1 MIDINDWSVSAKIIL
16 VIGPFVIG
24 LPGPAILAFLM
35 LRKDYDV
42 ACSAIQS
49 NPYIESMKQT
59 RDRRRLKWRWM
70 LMCIIAGLI
79 TFPGM
84 ALRRGKLDAD
94 ELKRFPAKLKFK
106 LALATWLTLLGCAW
120 MIVAYTLVE
129 LSDGR

>member
-1 MIDINDWSVSAKIIL
+1 MIDINGWSVSAKIIL

-59 RDRRRLKWRWM
+59 RDRGRLKWRWM
-70 LMCIIAGLI
+70 LMCMIAGLI
-79 TFPGM
+79 TFPGW
-84 ALRRGKLDAD
+84 ALRRGKLEAD
-94 ELKRFPAKLKFK
+94 EVKRFPAKLKFK

-120 MIVAYTLVE
+120 MMVAYTLVK